1 MRFDNP
7 IYKHN
12 FKKRYDIASF
22 EELKN
27 EYRQNRNIDCS
38 YLIKYFRNN
47 NFEKFNYELKNI
59 IKLSYANKKKDPQEI
74 EHYIK
79 WKNKLDRN
87 MVTFVSKKNGN
98 CSIFEAGAVLHN
110 VIVNKGKR
118 IAIQVLFH

>member
-87 MVTFVSKKNGN
+87 MVTFVSKKM
-98 CSIFEAGAVLHN
+98 E
-110 VIVNKGKR
+110 IVQYLKQ
-118 IAIQVLFH
+118 APYYTM